1 MISKT
6 LERVVNDPMCIDTG
20 NYGLRCDEI
29 GFLLDISKKDPFAA
43 ITRAYNYGDV
53 YKRQGLPAPK
63 PFIKL
68 HG

>member
-6 LERVVNDPMCIDTG
+6 LEGVVNDPMCINTG

-43 ITRAYNYGDV
+43 ITGAYNYGLIRG
-53 YKRQGLPAPK
+53 KRAAEARTRERK
-63 PFIKL
+63 
-68 HG
+68 